1 MRFFVQL
8 LQPWFRA
15 DLIARAWQDVIIK
28 FLLIWSDLRSL
39 PPYIFFFIIILS
51 F

>member
-8 LQPWFRA
+8 IQPWFRA

-28 FLLIWSDLRSL
+28 FLLI
-39 PPYIFFFIIILS
+39 
-51 F
+51 